1 MVYTSITCIIEK
13 TLPIMPSKIYT
24 AYTIP
29 DARAAVKK
37 KYIKNLAPEFK
48 LQTLFIADAY
58 TIDYSLSKSS
68 LKKIAGAITN
78 SASEKYFIEASPS
91 PEQFDWVI
99 EIGYLPGVTDNI
111 GSTARETIES
121 LLAIKFDGQGVYSS
135 QVLFLSGSL
144 SSSQVE
150 TIASNLFNPLIQRVH
165 IKSVTSFKKENG
177 LPIIVPRVKLP
188 KQATTRLVSL
198 NVADGELEKIGK
210 LGIKDRNGN
219 RLGPLALD
227 LDSMKVIQDHFNKK
241 KRPPTDIELESLAQ
255 TWSEHCKHTIFA
267 DPLDEIKEGLFK
279 TYIKG
284 ATEEIRRQKGGKDF
298 CVSVFSDNSG
308 AIIFDE
314 EYLITDKVETHNSP
328 SALDPFGGAIT
339 GIVGVNRDTLGFG
352 LGAKPIINKY
362 GYCFAAPWD
371 TEPLYR
377 DNQKKQPMLSPKRI
391 LEGVVEGVR
400 AGGNHSGIPTPQG
413 FMFFDSRFKGKP
425 LVFVGTVGLIPR
437 RILNRFGHEKKARPG
452 DYIVMAGGRVGQDG
466 IHGATFSSE
475 SLNAASP
482 ASAVQIGDPITQ
494 KKLSDTIAKEARD
507 QGLINSIT
515 DNGAGGLSSSIGE
528 MAKESGGCIV
538 NLEKVPLKYPGLEP
552 WQIWISESQERMT
565 LAVSKKNWKKL
576 SDLFKRRGVEAT
588 VIGEFNA
595 NGKCQVFM
603 GKKKIMDM
611 AMDFLHDGRPIKK
624 QHSLPTQKRFAE
636 PKLKQETNFN
646 SLILKMLQRTN
657 LSSFMFI
664 SQQYDHEVQA
674 GSVLKPLQGK
684 GLVNADASVTRPV
697 PTSKKGVVLSQGI
710 NPHYSDIDTYHMAGA
725 VIDTAIRNAVCAGAD
740 INHLALLDNFC
751 WSSSDSPERLYEL
764 KRAVQACYDYA
775 VAYGTPFISGKD
787 SMFNDFKGY
796 DSKDNFVK
804 ISVPPTL
811 LISAIGI
818 IADATKAISIDLK
831 FPGDSIYLI
840 GETFDELGGSEY
852 FHLLSEENGN
862 NAIGNSVPK
871 VDAKKN
877 KLIYSALSKAI
888 SQELITSAISVH
900 LGGLASALLRTA
912 LAGMLGINVSLDNIL
927 GNVRDNHSLLFSESQ
942 GRVVVSISPKNEK
955 EFIKLFKETP
965 LKKIG
970 EVSSSNRI
978 KIAGQNN
985 GPLIN
990 LKTTDALTAYR
1001 KTFKDY

>member
-1 MVYTSITCIIEK
+1 
-13 TLPIMPSKIYT
+13 MPYKIHV
-24 AYTIP
+24 AYIVP
-29 DARAAVKK
+29 DTRADVKK
-37 KYIKNLAPEFK
+37 RYIENLGIVKK
-48 LQTLFIADAY
+48 LNNLVLVDAY
-58 TIDYSLSKSS
+58 TIDQQLSKLSLSKIAQIITDPDSETYTINEP
-68 LKKIAGAITN
+68 LAPKK
-78 SASEKYFIEASPS
+78 
-91 PEQFDWVI
+91 FDWVI
-99 EIGYLPGVTDNI
+99 EIGFLPGVTDNI
-111 GSTARETIES
+111 GTTARETIEDI
-121 LLAIKFDGQGVYSS
+121 LETRLNGQGVYSS
-135 QVLFLSGSL
+135 QLLFLSGSL
-144 SSSQVE
+144 TKPLVKQ
-150 TIASNLFNPLIQRVH
+150 IAESLYNPLIQRAY
-165 IKSVTSFKKENG
+165 IKSFNEFNRDRG
-177 LPIIVPRVKLP
+177 MDNIVPEVRIQKKPHVLSIDLK
-188 KQATTRLVSL
+188 V
-198 NVADGELEKIGK
+198 NDDELEKIGK
-210 LGIKDRNGN
+210 LGIKNVDGTR
-219 RLGPLALD
+219 RGPLALD
-227 LDSMKVIQDHFNKK
+227 LEALKIIRDYFNKK
-241 KRPPTDIELESLAQ
+241 GRKPTDIELESLAQ

-267 DPLDEIKEGLFK
+267 DPIDEIENGLFK
-279 TYIKG
+279 TFIKG
-284 ATEEIRRQKGGKDF
+284 ATDKIRKHKGKSDF
-298 CVSVFSDNSG
+298 CVSVFTDNSG
-308 AIIFDE
+308 AIIFDD

-352 LGAKPIINKY
+352 LAAKPIINKY
-362 GYCFAAPWD
+362 GYCFAYPWD
-371 TEPLYR
+371 SEPLFR
-377 DNQKKQPMLSPKRI
+377 DSERKQKMLPPKRI
-391 LEGVVEGVR
+391 LEGVIDGVR
-400 AGGNHSGIPTPQG
+400 VGGNNSGIPTPQG
-413 FMFFDSRFKGKP
+413 FMFFDKRYKGKP

-437 RILNRFGHEKKARPG
+437 KVGNHVAFKKKAESG
-452 DYIVMAGGRVGQDG
+452 DYIVMIGGKVGQDG

-475 SLNAASP
+475 SLNTSSP

-494 KKLSDTIAKEARD
+494 KKLSDAVVKEARD
-507 QGLINSIT
+507 AELFNSIT
-515 DNGAGGLSSSIGE
+515 DNGAGGLSSSVCE
-528 MAKESGGCIV
+528 MARESGGCVV
-538 NLEKVPLKYPGLEP
+538 NLEKVPLKYPGLDP

-565 LAVSKKNWKKL
+565 LSVPQKKWRKIA
-576 SDLFKRRGVEAT
+576 DLFSRRGVEAT
-588 VIGEFNA
+588 VIGKFTA
-595 NGKCQVFM
+595 SGKCEIFYN
-603 GKKKIMDM
+603 KKRIMNID
-611 AMDFLHDGRPIKK
+611 MDFLHDGRPIKR
-624 QHSLPTQKRFAE
+624 QASLTFFTHFKE
-636 PKLKQETNFN
+636 PKLKEEKNFN
-646 SLILKMLQRTN
+646 NTIISMLKRPN
-657 LSSFMFI
+657 IASFMFI